1 MNEIGKVLILMGLM
15 LVMLGAL
22 LLFFEKLPLFGKLPG
37 DIYVKKDNFTIF
49 IPITSAILLSLLLTL
64 LLNLIFFLLRR

>member
-1 MNEIGKVLILMGLM
+1 MNEIGKALILMGLM
-15 LVMLGAL
+15 LVILGTL

>member
-1 MNEIGKVLILMGLM
+1 MNEIGKALILMGLM